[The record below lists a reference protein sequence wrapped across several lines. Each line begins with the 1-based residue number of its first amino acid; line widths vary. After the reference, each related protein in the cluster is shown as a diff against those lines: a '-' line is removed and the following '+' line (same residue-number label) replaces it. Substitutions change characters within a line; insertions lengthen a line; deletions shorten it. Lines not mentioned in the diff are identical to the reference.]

1 VVPVSQASGL
11 RIISVDY
18 TTAPFARWNEI
29 QQQKISVFK
38 ALQSDGY
45 KMNNI
50 GVFGDSAGG
59 VR

>member
-1 VVPVSQASGL
+1 
-11 RIISVDY
+11 VDY

-50 GVFGDSAGG
+50 GVFGDSARGE
-59 VR
+59 R

>member
-1 VVPVSQASGL
+1 L

-18 TTAPFARWNEI
+18 PTAPFARWNEI
-29 QQQKISVFK
+29 QQQMISVFK